1 MINRAAILTPLALL
15 CGSVLLCAPACV
27 RAESRDPLTN
37 RLSGSFGTFL
47 LTTDT
52 EIRVDGETSRG
63 TQFDAE
69 RDLGLDDADRF
80 RFDGYWRFARRHK
93 LRAMYFDTNRSAT
106 RVIDRDLQVG
116 DTLFPVNAE
125 ISANNQTKV
134 AKLSYEYAFLR
145 GDSYEL
151 AAALGVHNLQFDIT
165 LQSLVGQGE
174 QTLLER
180 RADANGPLPVVGL
193 NGVYRFNE
201 RFYVEGM
208 AQYFKISVDPYDGRL
223 EDYTLSLV
231 WMPFEHVGI
240 GAGYNR
246 FVTRVDVD
254 ADQFNGTLRWRYGG
268 ARIFL
273 VATF

>member
-1 MINRAAILTPLALL
+1 MFKRSTILALVALL
-15 CGSVLLCAPACV
+15 CGPVLLCVPAHVC
-27 RAESRDPLTN
+27 AEPQNPLTN

-52 EIRVDGETSRG
+52 QIRIDGETGQG

-80 RFDGYWRFARRHK
+80 RFDGYWRFANRHK
-93 LRAMYFDTNRSAT
+93 LRVMYFDTNRSAT
-106 RVIDRDLQVG
+106 RVISRDLQLG
-116 DTLFPVNAE
+116 DTVFPVNAE
-125 ISANNQTKV
+125 ISANHETKV

-145 GDSYEL
+145 RENYEL
-151 AAALGVHNLQFDIT
+151 AASLGVHNLQFDLT
-165 LQSLVGQGE
+165 VQTQRGGAE
-174 QTLLER
+174 QALIER

-201 RFYVEGM
+201 QFYLEGM
-208 AQYFKISVDPYDGRL
+208 AQYFKINLDPYDGRL
-223 EDYTLSLV
+223 EDYTLSVV
-231 WMPFEHVGI
+231 WMPFSHVGI
-240 GAGYNR
+240 GAGYNH
-246 FVTRVDVD
+246 FVTRVGVD
-254 ADQFNGTLRWRYGG
+254 ADQFTGDLRWRYGG